1 MSMIVPHYDVIIVGG
16 RPAGSTLAAR
26 LGQAG
31 LRTLLL
37 ERATLPSRPPASSP
51 AIYAKTMQMLDEIGA
66 DEAEYARGT
75 PRFTRWITDYRDAF
89 TIVNRV
95 PRAFGRDYGYA
106 IDRARFDAALWR
118 TAARQPTVTA
128 RQNFAV
134 SDLLW
139 EAGRIVGVTGR
150 TPGCPAE
157 SFTADLVVG
166 ADGRFSLVARKVNA
180 REYLKRD
187 NMPTSLLY
195 AYWKNALPY
204 DEGGPVVYAYGG
216 QTGIGFLLMDS
227 ADGSLAVVVEGQAAK
242 MEPAHGQSV
251 EDFYLEK
258 LRAVPQIWRRLTPAR
273 PLTAV
278 HGMKRVGN
286 LYREPGGPGWALV
299 GDALHQKD
307 PLDGQGIFDAVFTA
321 KALAQ
326 AIVAWKQ
333 TGQTWAEAL
342 GRYRREVHAETFPM
356 YIETLRRVKRDLY
369 TAHPDWLI
377 RTVGRWLLD
386 DPEMKRRIGLLLVR
400 GLTPDE
406 VAPSPA
412 LVLRALARGLQQ
424 SAGLPLA
431 SRPSPL

>member
-1 MSMIVPHYDVIIVGG
+1 MNTTSSHYDVLIVGG

-31 LRTLLL
+31 LRVLLL
-37 ERATLPSRPPASSP
+37 DRATLPSRPPASSP
-51 AIYAKTMQMLDEIGA
+51 AIYAKTMQMLDEVGA

-106 IDRARFDAALWR
+106 IDRARFDEALWR

-139 EAGRIVGVTGR
+139 DGGRVAGVKGKA
-150 TPGCPAE
+150 PGCAE
-157 SFTADLVVG
+157 ETFTADLVVG

-180 REYLKRD
+180 REYLKRAD
-187 NMPTSLLY
+187 MPTSLLY

-216 QTGIGFLLMDS
+216 ETGIGFLLMDS
-227 ADGSLAVVVEGQAAK
+227 ADDSLAVVIEGQAAK
-242 MEPAHGQSV
+242 MEPARGQSA
-251 EDFYLEK
+251 EAFYLEK
-258 LRAVPQIWRRLTPAR
+258 LRVVPQIWRRLANAER
-273 PLTAV
+273 LTDV
-278 HGMKRVGN
+278 HGMKKVGN

-321 KALAQ
+321 RALAQ
-326 AIVAWKQ
+326 AIVDWKQ
-333 TGQTWAEAL
+333 NGKPWAEAL
-342 GRYRREVHAETFPM
+342 RWYRHEVHTETFPM
-356 YIETLRRVKRDLY
+356 YVETLRRVKRDLY

-377 RTVGRWLLD
+377 RTVGRWLLN

-406 VAPSPA
+406 VAPSPG
-412 LVLRALARGLQQ
+412 LLLRILARGATAQTT
-424 SAGLPLA
+424 SAAL
-431 SRPSPL
+431 

>member
-1 MSMIVPHYDVIIVGG
+1 MNTLTSHYDVLIVGG

-31 LRTLLL
+31 LRVLLL

-66 DEAEYARGT
+66 DEAEYARHT

-89 TIVNRV
+89 TLVNRV
-95 PRAFGRDYGYA
+95 PYAFGRNYGYA
-106 IDRARFDAALWR
+106 IDRARFDEALWR

-139 EAGRIVGVTGR
+139 DGERVTGVRGR
-150 TPGCPAE
+150 TPGCSE
-157 SFTADLVVG
+157 ETFTADLVVG

-180 REYLKRD
+180 REYLRRD
-187 NMPTSLLY
+187 DLPTSLLY

-204 DEGGPVVYAYGG
+204 DGGEPVVYAYGG
-216 QTGIGFLLMDS
+216 ETGVGFLLMDS
-227 ADGSLAVVVEGQAAK
+227 ADGSLAVVIEAQAAK
-242 MEPAHGQSV
+242 LEPARGQSAA
-251 EDFYLEK
+251 EFYLEK
-258 LRAVPQIWRRLTPAR
+258 LRAVPQIWRRLAQAER
-273 PLTAV
+273 LTDV
-278 HGMKRVGN
+278 HGMKKVGN

-307 PLDGQGIFDAVFTA
+307 PLDGQGIFDAIFTA
-321 KALAQ
+321 RALAQ
-326 AIVAWKQ
+326 AIVDWKRA
-333 TGQTWAEAL
+333 GKPWAEAL
-342 GRYRREVHAETFPM
+342 RRYKHEVHTETFPM
-356 YIETLRRVKRDLY
+356 YVETMRRVKRDLY

-406 VAPSPA
+406 VAPSPG
-412 LVLRALARGLQQ
+412 LVLRALARGF
-424 SAGLPLA
+424 SASA
-431 SRPSPL
+431 IR